1 MTLPETAPDPVHGA
15 TALPGATADTAAPA
29 GRSAP
34 AVPPGWHTTPA
45 PKAPAESSTADDRPS
60 PHPAGS
66 SSGIRPPAGLGPG
79 HNHRP
84 DPQAAQPRRAPAS
97 ASPVVLP
104 TPDRQVASSTADAVD
119 TASSTAPTLPAAPS
133 PAMSSPPPALSS
145 PVPGWARAFTTA
157 AVVVVALVAA
167 VVSYEHMREVG
178 AAAGEGW
185 RSWLLPLSVDGLIV
199 AASMTMLVRR
209 RRGQPAGWLAWSS
222 LLLGIAASIAANVAS
237 ADPGPIPRLVAAWS
251 PLALLLAVEL
261 LMQQGRTPTTRRRRH
276 GASPQAGRVPADLH
290 QHPAGPR

>member
-1 MTLPETAPDPVHGA
+1 MNTPAPTTTPTLPA
-15 TALPGATADTAAPA
+15 
-29 GRSAP
+29 
-34 AVPPGWHTTPA
+34 GWHTTSNGGGRA
-45 PKAPAESSTADDRPS
+45 PTPSSTPTPPVDP
-60 PHPAGS
+60 
-66 SSGIRPPAGLGPG
+66 RPPAGLGPG
-79 HNHRP
+79 HTTRP
-84 DPQAAQPRRAPAS
+84 NGDAPTPAPAPERAPETSS
-97 ASPVVLP
+97 ATSV
-104 TPDRQVASSTADAVD
+104 VASSA
-119 TASSTAPTLPAAPS
+119 
-133 PAMSSPPPALSS
+133 
-145 PVPGWARAFTTA
+145 VPGWARAFTTA

-178 AAAGEGW
+178 TAAGEGW

-261 LMQQGRTPTTRRRRH
+261 LMQQGRTPTPRSARARVN
-276 GASPQAGRVPADLH
+276 PQLNRVPADQVEH
-290 QHPAGPR
+290 RERPR